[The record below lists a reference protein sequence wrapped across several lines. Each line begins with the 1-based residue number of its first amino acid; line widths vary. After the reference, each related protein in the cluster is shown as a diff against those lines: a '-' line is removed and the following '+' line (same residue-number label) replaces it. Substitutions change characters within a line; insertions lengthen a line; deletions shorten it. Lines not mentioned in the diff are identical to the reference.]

1 MQMNCSK
8 TKLNKGSQWVHD
20 CSPLCLLQMSVAR
33 LNHSPTGSPDPAVPL
48 PGGVKGDKD
57 TSADLPI
64 LMCSTGSVPPSLK
77 HFAVIQSW
85 LEFFCRRTFSVVNLK
100 FNKNWLPLTT
110 PPVSLWPYEIFTE
123 TISLAPSPRRSLT
136 PSFIK
141 NSPVKHLSAVISEW
155 NTGIPISERTWGFH
169 RTHNSFT
176 AEFSVGKELPCSL
189 DLIHIDNRML
199 DNSAEY
205 WQNQRNTEMNSKVMF
220 HWTVM
225 CEGFSSFY
233 AWTTFFPLFYYLTYF
248 FNFKN
253 SI

>member
-1 MQMNCSK
+1 MPAPDVSGTAQPLTNRQPRSCSS
-8 TKLNKGSQWVHD
+8 TPRWCERRQGHFCW
-20 CSPLCLLQMSVAR
+20 P
-33 LNHSPTGSPDPAVPL
+33 PDPHVFYRISSPFSQTL
-48 PGGVKGDKD
+48 
-57 TSADLPI
+57 
-64 LMCSTGSVPPSLK
+64 CSHSELTG
-77 HFAVIQSW
+77 I
-85 LEFFCRRTFSVVNLK
+85 FCRRTFSVVNLK

-110 PPVSLWPYEIFTE
+110 PSVSLWPYEIFTE

-155 NTGIPISERTWGFH
+155 NTGIPISEKTWGFH

-205 WQNQRNTEMNSKVMF
+205 WQNQRNTDEF
-220 HWTVM
+220 
-225 CEGFSSFY
+225 
-233 AWTTFFPLFYYLTYF
+233 
-248 FNFKN
+248 
-253 SI
+253 